1 MIPIR
6 YNLRSVI
13 VRKVGTLMTVLGVG
27 LTVAVFVSILAMV
40 HGLQNTFVATGDPLN
55 LMVIRQGSQ
64 SETNSFFNRDI
75 KGIIETMDGVQ
86 TVAGEIVVVIN
97 RTRVTGDT
105 SNIMVRGVDVVKSLE
120 LRPTVKIAEGRMF
133 KPGLRELVVSRSVA
147 QRFKGCKI
155 GDTLKIGRTTWNV
168 VGVLDASQSA
178 QDSEI
183 WGDYNE
189 IAQEYERPIYSSL
202 LVRVKDVPSVQA
214 VKDRIAGDRRVKLD
228 VFSEREY
235 YASQTSS
242 ALPIQILGYLVAV
255 IMAVGSCFAVMNTMY
270 AATAYRTREIA
281 TLRVLGYHR
290 FSIMVS
296 FVFESVLLAVAGGVV
311 GCLMAQ
317 LVNGITTGTT
327 NFSSFS
333 EVVFQFQV
341 TNGLR
346 LEGILFAAIMGGVGG
361 FLPGLRAA
369 FTPIVRAL
377 RTEV

>member
-1 MIPIR
+1 MIPVR
-6 YNLRSVI
+6 YNLRSII
-13 VRKVGTLMTVLGVG
+13 VRRVGTLMTVLGVG

-40 HGLQNTFVATGDPLN
+40 HGLQNTFVDSGEPLN
-55 LMVIRQGSQ
+55 LMIIRQGSQ

-86 TVAGEIVVVIN
+86 SVAGEIVVVIN

-105 SNIMVRGVDVVKSLE
+105 SNVMVRGVDPKTSLE

-133 KPGLRELVVSRSVA
+133 KPGLRELVVSRAVSR
-147 QRFKGCKI
+147 RFKSANI
-155 GDTLKIGRTTWNV
+155 GDMLKIGRSTWNV
-168 VGVLDASQSA
+168 VGILDASKSA

-189 IAQEYERPIYSSL
+189 IAQEFERPVYSSL
-202 LVRVKDVPSVQA
+202 LVRVRDAGSVSS
-214 VKDRIAGDRRVKLD
+214 VKDRIASDRRVKLD
-228 VFSEREY
+228 AFSEKEY

-242 ALPIQILGYLVAV
+242 ALPIQVLGYLVAV
-255 IMAVGSCFAVMNTMY
+255 IMAIGSCFAVMNTMY

-281 TLRVLGYHR
+281 TLRVLGYSR
-290 FSIMVS
+290 FSILVS
-296 FVFESVLLAVAGGVV
+296 FVLESVLLAVCGGIV
-311 GCLMAQ
+311 GCLMA
-317 LVNGITTGTT
+317 LPVNGITTGTT

-333 EVVFQFQV
+333 EVVFQFLI
-341 TNGLR
+341 TPGLM
-346 LEGILFAAIMGGVGG
+346 LQGVIFAAVMGGIGG
-361 FLPGLRAA
+361 FLPGVRAA